1 MRRDPET
8 LLGPDLFVLSRLCSQ
23 ALIQNESLD
32 DWLGRMEAD
41 LDRHF
46 PPPDHGQ
53 LRENPDLRR
62 RLLRVML
69 RSIWKSTPQPALQF
83 GLPRLSL
90 PGRNER
96 CHCGSGRKYKQCCQP
111 LDQDIPFPEVNFLPT
126 LLAQLPRKR
135 WPELAG
141 SRVDLERVEDTVRQ
155 WLEAGEDRAVVDLLE
170 PWFARDSAFVGKN
183 EFLFDGLL
191 DAYSELRHP
200 RKKASLI
207 DRAAR
212 VGDRSIRSAAMQRQV
227 SILADQGKFEQAWA
241 LFDQAQKSEPDSPG
255 LSHLEVT
262 TLIAEGREA
271 EARQRADFWARRL
284 ARRHGS
290 EFSPLIEFMKDIAK
304 HGAAA
309 LGGRLAEEAGAGNLA
324 AALSNAP
331 APAAMYSL
339 DPVDGDAGPLSPTPA
354 LERALQVW
362 REAIEPVDFFPGA
375 DRSRSG
381 PAEELVQM
389 LALLED
395 KPVLWQS
402 FEVLGEMAHAMREL
416 DLLSLEETVILPML
430 DRAERLL
437 DLVLEKNKAQNC
449 RLEWGHWD
457 NRPALDLLGW
467 RVALEL
473 SRPASPE
480 HIERLERLLR
490 LNPHDNQGM
499 RMPLSRR
506 YLESGRFEDALSLA
520 DKYPNDL
527 PEMQYNRVLALF
539 ALERF
544 DEAESQLKPLAG
556 QYPKILDA
564 LLKSRLRR
572 PKIDPRGVLLGGDDE
587 AWMYREDYRSLWQD
601 LGALRWAAKV
611 HSSSNPK

>member
-1 MRRDPET
+1 M
-8 LLGPDLFVLSRLCSQ
+8 
-23 ALIQNESLD
+23 
-32 DWLGRMEAD
+32 
-41 LDRHF
+41 
-46 PPPDHGQ
+46 
-53 LRENPDLRR
+53 
-62 RLLRVML
+62 
-69 RSIWKSTPQPALQF
+69 
-83 GLPRLSL
+83 PRLSL

-324 AALSNAP
+324 AALSN
-331 APAAMYSL
+331 
-339 DPVDGDAGPLSPTPA
+339 
-354 LERALQVW
+354 
-362 REAIEPVDFFPGA
+362 
-375 DRSRSG
+375 
-381 PAEELVQM
+381 
-389 LALLED
+389 
-395 KPVLWQS
+395 
-402 FEVLGEMAHAMREL
+402 
-416 DLLSLEETVILPML
+416 
-430 DRAERLL
+430 
-437 DLVLEKNKAQNC
+437 
-449 RLEWGHWD
+449 
-457 NRPALDLLGW
+457 
-467 RVALEL
+467 
-473 SRPASPE
+473 
-480 HIERLERLLR
+480 
-490 LNPHDNQGM
+490 
-499 RMPLSRR
+499 
-506 YLESGRFEDALSLA
+506 
-520 DKYPNDL
+520 
-527 PEMQYNRVLALF
+527 
-539 ALERF
+539 
-544 DEAESQLKPLAG
+544 
-556 QYPKILDA
+556 
-564 LLKSRLRR
+564 
-572 PKIDPRGVLLGGDDE
+572 
-587 AWMYREDYRSLWQD
+587 
-601 LGALRWAAKV
+601 
-611 HSSSNPK
+611 